1 MQIIVK
7 NYSHYNSALGTY
19 VKSKDHYDTLMKKGN
34 YIPYEQS
41 IDENKNN
48 GNKPYITSKKA
59 LEIIKAA
66 KCSKDKEGNVRL
78 SDRTIDAM
86 VSIGAMGKK
95 IPEYMKLPSNY
106 TKGGF
111 A

>member
-7 NYSHYNSALGTY
+7 NWSHYNSALGTY

-34 YIPYEQS
+34 YVPYEEQCERS
-41 IDENKNN
+41 KSS
-48 GNKPYITSKKA
+48 GNKPYVTSNKA

-66 KCSKDKEGNVRL
+66 KCSKDRKGNVKL

-86 VSIGAMGKK
+86 KSIGAIDKK
-95 IPEYMKLPSNY
+95 IPDYMKLPSGY